1 MNSSVQTL
9 YHMFDFRVEAI
20 EFRVDEASEVTG
32 KPLMDLKL
40 KKDVLIAFINR
51 NGTIITPSGHDT
63 IEVGAGSTGYSTGSH
78 CHFGVMI
85 NGSYVNPLDYL

>member
-1 MNSSVQTL
+1 MNSCVQTL

-20 EFRVDEASEVTG
+20 EFRVDEVSEVTG

-63 IEVGAGSTGYSTGSH
+63 IEVGDTAMVVTTHTG
-78 CHFGVMI
+78 FNDIRDILV
-85 NGSYVNPLDYL
+85 